1 MPLVR
6 FVATRTRNFLIILLY
21 PESPVDYV
29 DPGMITLI
37 YSEGSQL
44 PAEECVNIAT
54 NDDSHLEGNHDF
66 SLNVFDTSLGSTSPV
81 TIFSLSSTTTVTI
94 NDDDGEIV
102 Y

>member
-6 FVATRTRNFLIILLY
+6 FVAPHTRIFFIILLH
-21 PESPVDYV
+21 PESPGYKRI
-29 DPGMITLI
+29 MKITLI
-37 YSEGSQL
+37 NAEGSLL
-44 PAEECVNIAT
+44 PAKECVNITT

-66 SLNVFDTSLGSTSPV
+66 SLRVFDTSLRSTSPV
-81 TIFSLSSTTTVTI
+81 TIELVSSTTTITI

>member
-6 FVATRTRNFLIILLY
+6 FVAARTRFFLIILLY
-21 PESPVDYV
+21 PESPGDYV
-29 DPGMITLI
+29 DPGTIILI
-37 YSEGSQL
+37 YAEGSQL
-44 PAEECVNIAT
+44 PAEECVNITT

-66 SLNVFDTSLGSTSPV
+66 SLNVFETSLGSTSPV
-81 TIFSLSSTTTVTI
+81 TISSMSSTTTITI